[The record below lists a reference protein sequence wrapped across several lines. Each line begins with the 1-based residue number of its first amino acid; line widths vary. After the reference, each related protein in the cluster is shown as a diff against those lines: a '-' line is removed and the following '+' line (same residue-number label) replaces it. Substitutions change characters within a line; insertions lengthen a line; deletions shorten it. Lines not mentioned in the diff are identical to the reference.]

1 VLAFLT
7 LRLTLGFSMKASFK
21 NVTKTRAFTL
31 LEVLVALLIFSLGA
45 VVLGSAYLNLLNSYV
60 AVGRGTEYL
69 QDIALVRQ
77 QLMTQPDLTTAQNG
91 DEFDTL
97 QIDPNKAVAHIKW
110 NAAIESAGTADLFN
124 VTLTCVI
131 STTDISTPTKTVIQ
145 NFTLLRPTWSDPT
158 EQTTLRQAAATRI
171 GQMQGTIQQ

>member
-1 VLAFLT
+1 
-7 LRLTLGFSMKASFK
+7 MKSFK
-21 NVTKTRAFTL
+21 NNSSKNKAFTI

-60 AVGRGTEYL
+60 AVGRGTEYQ

-97 QIDPNKAVAHIKW
+97 QLDPNKPVSHVKW
-110 NAAIESAGTADLFN
+110 QADIEPAGVPDLFN
-124 VTLTCVI
+124 VTLTIVI
-131 STTDISTPTKTVIQ
+131 STTDISTPTKTVVQ
-145 NFTLLRPTWSDPT
+145 NFTLLRPTWSDPAD
-158 EQTTLRQAAATRI
+158 QTTLRQAAATRI
-171 GQMQGTIQQ
+171 GQLQGTIQQ